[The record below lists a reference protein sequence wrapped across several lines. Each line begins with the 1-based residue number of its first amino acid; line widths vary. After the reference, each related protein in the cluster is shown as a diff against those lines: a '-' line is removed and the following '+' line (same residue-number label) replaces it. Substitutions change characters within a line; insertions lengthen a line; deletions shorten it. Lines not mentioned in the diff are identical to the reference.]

1 MNKYP
6 TVNYIGNKT
15 KIASWIVDH
24 IPNGCSSVVDLFSG
38 GSSVSFELKKNGYQ
52 VYSNDVLYANYVLAK
67 ALIENDDV
75 VLSKDDFESIF
86 ISETDIKDKYNE
98 ISFLTNLIYYDY
110 EVKEL
115 SKLLLISK
123 KMNGYKRYLF
133 LSLLRRAMI
142 RKIPYSRM
150 NVKWEEIKKLRD
162 EEYSYKKYGRYRA
175 YHNKSFLYHIESYLD
190 EYNAAVFKG
199 NKKNKVFQMDG
210 LEFARM
216 LSEKVDLVYI
226 DPPYPSTMNNYESFY
241 GYFDVINEKKINN
254 YINLTRK
261 DTFLN
266 NLSLIIDEL
275 RHKTKYIM
283 ISLNN
288 KSKPSCEE
296 ICQMI
301 ENYSSNIQIFKK
313 EHTYK
318 VTGKENKNTNFEI
331 LILAKM

>member
-6 TVNYIGNKT
+6 TVNYIGNKA

-24 IPNGCSSVVDLFSG
+24 IPSECSTVVDLFSG
-38 GSSVSFELKKNGYQ
+38 GCSVSFELKKNGYQ
-52 VYSNDVLYANYVLAK
+52 VYSNDILYANYVLAK
-67 ALIENDDV
+67 ALIENENT
-75 VLSKDDFESIF
+75 VLSREDFENIN
-86 ISETDIKDKYNE
+86 ISKTDITNKYNE
-98 ISFLTNLIYYDY
+98 ISFLTDLIYYDY

-115 SKLLLISK
+115 SKLLLISEK
-123 KMNGYKRYLF
+123 LDNYKRYIF

-150 NVKWEEIKKLRD
+150 NVKWNEIKKLRD
-162 EEYSYKKYGRYRA
+162 EEYSYKKYGRYRS
-175 YHNKSFLYHIESYLD
+175 YHNKTFSFHIENYLD
-190 EYNAAVFKG
+190 EYNAAVFNNYKE
-199 NKKNKVFQMDG
+199 NKAFQMDG
-210 LEFARM
+210 LEYAKT
-216 LSEKVDLVYI
+216 LSNMVDLVYI

-241 GYFDVINEKKINN
+241 GYFDVINGKKMDT
-254 YINLTRK
+254 YIDLTKK

-275 RHKTKYIM
+275 HSKTKYIM

-296 ICQMI
+296 ICQMLKM
-301 ENYSSNIQIFKK
+301 YSSDIQIFKK